1 MIRLDRIEK
10 SFSTHRVLSGVTL
23 TLEAGSVTAL
33 IGPSGSGKSTL
44 LRCVNLLE
52 TPDAG
57 TLRVGDAEIA
67 FGQGRV
73 AAAEVASVRR
83 LTGMVF
89 QSFQLFPHLTVLQNV
104 MEGLVTVQKWTP
116 ERARERAMAL
126 LSKVGIA
133 HKADVWPATLSGG
146 QQQRV
151 AIARALAPSP
161 QVLLCDEPTS
171 ALDPELS
178 AEVVEVLKQL
188 ALEGTT
194 MLMATHD
201 LRLAA
206 SIAHDAVFLKEG
218 SVIEAGPSREM
229 FSRPR
234 DPQTARFISTLTDG
248 LPTFA
253 TSAPSP
259 TLTSTTDAVR

>member
-1 MIRLDRIEK
+1 MIRLERIDK
-10 SFSTHRVLSGVTL
+10 HFGPHQVLAGIDL
-23 TLEAGSVTAL
+23 TLKPGSVTAL

-52 TPDAG
+52 VPDAG
-57 TLRVGDAEIA
+57 VLSVGDARVEFARDRAPTRDEI
-67 FGQGRV
+67 
-73 AAAEVASVRR
+73 ASVRR
-83 LTGMVF
+83 HSGMVF
-89 QSFQLFPHLTVLQNV
+89 QNFQLFPHLTVIQNV
-104 MEGLVTVQKWTP
+104 MEGLLTVRKWDR
-116 ERARERAMAL
+116 ERARERAVVL
-126 LSKVGIA
+126 LTKVGIE
-133 HKADVWPATLSGG
+133 HKADAWPSTLSGG

-178 AEVVEVLKQL
+178 AEVVEVLRQL

-206 SIAHDAVFLKEG
+206 SIAHDAVFLKDG
-218 SVIEAGPSREM
+218 AVVEAGASSEL
-229 FSRPR
+229 FTRPR
-234 DPQTARFISTLTDG
+234 DARTARFISTLTQA
-248 LPTFA
+248 LPAF
-253 TSAPSP
+253 
-259 TLTSTTDAVR
+259 

>member
-1 MIRLDRIEK
+1 MIRLEHIDK
-10 SFSTHRVLSGVTL
+10 SFGTHRVLTQIDLTL
-23 TLEAGSVTAL
+23 TPGSVTAL

-52 TPDAG
+52 RPESG
-57 TLRVGDAEIA
+57 VLSVGDARIA
-67 FGQGRV
+67 FTPGNTPSL
-73 AAAEVASVRR
+73 AEVSAVRR

-89 QSFQLFPHLTVLQNV
+89 QNFQLFPHLTVVQNV
-104 MEGLVTVQKWTP
+104 MEGLVTVQKWSR
-116 ERARERAMAL
+116 ERARERAIAL

-178 AEVVEVLKQL
+178 AEVVDVLRQL

-206 SIAHDAVFLKEG
+206 SIAHDAVFLKDGVLVE
-218 SVIEAGPSREM
+218 VGPSKEI
-229 FSRPR
+229 FSRPQ
-234 DPQTARFISTLTDG
+234 DPQTARFISTLTEG
-248 LPTFA
+248 LPGY
-253 TSAPSP
+253 
-259 TLTSTTDAVR
+259 